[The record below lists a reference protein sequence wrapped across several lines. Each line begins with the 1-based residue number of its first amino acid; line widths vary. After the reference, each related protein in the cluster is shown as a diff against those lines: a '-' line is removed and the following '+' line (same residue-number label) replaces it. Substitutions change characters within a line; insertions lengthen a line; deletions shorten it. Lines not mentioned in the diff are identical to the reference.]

1 MGKSVVD
8 VQIEG
13 VLAKI
18 LLNTD
23 TNKDTKI
30 TLKLR
35 YRIQMQNEDR
45 LLQGYRYKDHPKF
58 EIQNT
63 VINIIYNRF
72 ELYGSSSSSNYN
84 TDDIVIHICSMESII
99 KEEEG

>member
-23 TNKDTKI
+23 TDTKI

-35 YRIQMQNEDR
+35 YIIQNEDGS
-45 LLQGYRYKDHPKF
+45 LQGYRYK
-58 EIQNT
+58 I
-63 VINIIYNRF
+63 
-72 ELYGSSSSSNYN
+72 LL
-84 TDDIVIHICSMESII
+84 
-99 KEEEG
+99 

>member
-18 LLNTD
+18 
-23 TNKDTKI
+23 

-35 YRIQMQNEDR
+35 NILKLRYIIQIQNE
-45 LLQGYRYKDHPKF
+45 
-58 EIQNT
+58 
-63 VINIIYNRF
+63 NR
-72 ELYGSSSSSNYN
+72 SP
-84 TDDIVIHICSMESII
+84 
-99 KEEEG
+99 

>member
-1 MGKSVVD
+1 MEESGKKWEKVWWMSKLKEFFSID
-8 VQIEG
+8 PSKYRYKIQIQ
-13 VLAKI
+13 
-18 LLNTD
+18 
-23 TNKDTKI
+23 NKD
-30 TLKLR
+30 R
-35 YRIQMQNEDR
+35 SH
-45 LLQGYRYKDHPKF
+45 QGYRYKDHPKI

-72 ELYGSSSSSNYN
+72 ELYGSSSSNYN